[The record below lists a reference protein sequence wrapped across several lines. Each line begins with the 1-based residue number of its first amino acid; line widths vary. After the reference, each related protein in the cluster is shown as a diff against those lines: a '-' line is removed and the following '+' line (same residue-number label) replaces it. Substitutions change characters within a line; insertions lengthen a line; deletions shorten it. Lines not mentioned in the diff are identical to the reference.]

1 MVEAAAAVKFARN
14 GTLDPYTGLAAFLPL
29 WGAAVGV
36 NDDVPSDLIYYHLV
50 RAILAA
56 VPEWDIPRGVTGAVY
71 RDLRRQ
77 GVLVPVGTER
87 SDDVKGGNA
96 GRLIE
101 TFRLVTA

>member
-1 MVEAAAAVKFARN
+1 MTTTQLALVTATPQDIHADARRHVWLAIETAAALHDGWVSPNA
-14 GTLDPYTGLAAFLPL
+14 
-29 WGAAVGV
+29 
-36 NDDVPSDLIYYHLV
+36 V

-56 VPEWDIPRGVTGAVY
+56 VPEWVVPRGVCGAVY

-101 TFRLVTA
+101 TFRLVTT

>member
-1 MVEAAAAVKFARN
+1 VTVTQLALVTATPEDIHADARRRIRD
-14 GTLDPYTGLAAFLPL
+14 TIR
-29 WGAAVGV
+29 
-36 NDDVPSDLIYYHLV
+36 DVARAHGGIVSPNCVRRALV
-50 RAILAA
+50 
-56 VPEWDIPRGVTGAVY
+56 PFGDMPRGVVGQVY

>member
-1 MVEAAAAVKFARN
+1 VTSTQLALVNPPATDPHADARRHVWLAIETAAALHDGWVSPN
-14 GTLDPYTGLAAFLPL
+14 
-29 WGAAVGV
+29 V
-36 NDDVPSDLIYYHLV
+36 V
-50 RAILAA
+50 RAMLAA